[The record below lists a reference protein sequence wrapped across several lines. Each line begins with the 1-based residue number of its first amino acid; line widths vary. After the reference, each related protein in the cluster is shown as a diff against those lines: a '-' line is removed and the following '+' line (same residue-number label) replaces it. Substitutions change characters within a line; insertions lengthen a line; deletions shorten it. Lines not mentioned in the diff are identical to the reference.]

1 MMAGFV
7 ARIAAMPEGS
17 YEVPGTGEGW
27 TIREEDRG
35 WLSSERVGDPL
46 TYYHARE
53 MAPGVYVVV
62 GRETVVSDVLGGIAD
77 AWTLAELI
85 ADTSPEAM
93 SIKAAWRDLDAAG
106 NPTLAATIAGF
117 DYEEAL

>member
-7 ARIAAMPEGS
+7 ARIAAMPTGS
-17 YEVPGTGEGW
+17 YEVPGTGEEW

-35 WLSSERVGDPL
+35 WLSCERVGDPL

-53 MAPGVYVVV
+53 QAPGAYVVV
-62 GRETVVSDVLGGIAD
+62 GPETVVGDVLGGVD
-77 AWTLAELI
+77 GAWTLADLI

-93 SIKAAWRDLDAAG
+93 SIKAAWRDLDADG
-106 NPTLAATIAGF
+106 NPALAATIAGF